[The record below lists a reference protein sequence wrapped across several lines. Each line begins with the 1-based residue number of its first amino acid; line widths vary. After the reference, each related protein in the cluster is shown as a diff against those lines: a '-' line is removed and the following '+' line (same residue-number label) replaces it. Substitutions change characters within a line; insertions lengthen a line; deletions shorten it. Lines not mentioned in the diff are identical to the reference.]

1 MGKIK
6 FITANSGVERL
17 LHPKLKPSLP
27 ARKSSIT
34 LILQERKRRSIK
46 LLGNMKENLRMNQN
60 FKLKNVKSA
69 KQKKRQLRPLV
80 YKIQAAKRG
89 RKLARVYD
97 LKKQFKSKTALK
109 KDSNGLKQT
118 FHQLPENPVDQLVMP
133 EVDSELHQEL
143 RECIDNLI
151 DIKIMKVM
159 PLQRIHVEFQQPL
172 IQFVTY
178 TAEPL
183 KGRRFEC
190 DLTQIPTRWELLW
203 IMLQSNKII
212 YNDLFYL
219 RQQLR
224 RDPEVSSICR
234 STKMS
239 QPIIRQNPC
248 RVIGM
253 FLMCLSFFALMF
265 GIFGHSFYGPTQPF
279 TFWEWFL
286 NKLDYYLRLYFYI
299 DINSY

>member
-1 MGKIK
+1 
-6 FITANSGVERL
+6 
-17 LHPKLKPSLP
+17 
-27 ARKSSIT
+27 
-34 LILQERKRRSIK
+34 
-46 LLGNMKENLRMNQN
+46 
-60 FKLKNVKSA
+60 
-69 KQKKRQLRPLV
+69 
-80 YKIQAAKRG
+80 
-89 RKLARVYD
+89 
-97 LKKQFKSKTALK
+97 
-109 KDSNGLKQT
+109 
-118 FHQLPENPVDQLVMP
+118 MP

-151 DIKIMKVM
+151 DLKIMKVM

-183 KGRRFEC
+183 RGRRFEC
-190 DLTQIPTRWELLW
+190 DLTKLPTRWELLW
-203 IMLQSNKII
+203 IMLQSNRII
-212 YNDLFYL
+212 YNDLFHL

-224 RDPEVSSICR
+224 RDPEVSTICR
-234 STKMS
+234 PTQMA
-239 QPIIRQNPC
+239 QPNIRQNPC

-265 GIFGHSFYGPTQPF
+265 AIFGHSFYGPTQTF

-286 NKLDYYLRLYFYI
+286 SKLHYYLRLYFYI